1 MAKVD
6 IDKLWGGTADEKPE
20 SYDYYHKSYGEDWDI
35 PFSQTEEEMEN
46 EEFAPM
52 MNYFY
57 PIPGFDDK
65 KLGDDEI
72 KGALSDAGSVTL
84 IEKLDS
90 GDKGLALT
98 GGGMD
103 LSWDICAGYINLGFL
118 PPAHLC
124 RNLPRFGGATLTEG
138 NKRVIEG
145 CRRSLNVSTGW
156 NESGLAKLDEIE
168 RDMLLEDKVWLE

>member
-6 IDKLWGGTADEKPE
+6 IDKLWVDTADEKPE
-20 SYDYYHKSYGEDWDI
+20 SYDYYVKQCGEDWDI

-52 MNYFY
+52 MNFFY
-57 PIPGFDDK
+57 PIPNFDDK

-72 KGALSDAGSVTL
+72 KEALSDAGSVTL

-118 PPAHLC
+118 PPAHFC
-124 RNLPRFGGATLTEG
+124 RDLPRFGGARLTE
-138 NKRVIEG
+138 KSKQVIEG
-145 CRRSLNVSTGW
+145 CRRSLKAEMGW
-156 NESGLAKLDEIE
+156 DERGLKRLDDIE
-168 RDMLLEDKVWLE
+168 KKMREEG